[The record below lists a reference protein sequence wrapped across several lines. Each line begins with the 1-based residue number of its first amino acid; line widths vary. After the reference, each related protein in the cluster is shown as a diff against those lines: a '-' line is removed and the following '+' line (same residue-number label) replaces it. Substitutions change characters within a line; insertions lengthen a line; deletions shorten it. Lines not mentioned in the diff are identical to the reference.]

1 MKGPLTHDPCAP
13 IKYKQL
19 RVDATFQFE
28 RDGAVFVRCRGG
40 GFRPGRGG
48 GLNDCSPER
57 LVIPYR
63 SDLAR
68 VVRDTGAI
76 EWVPHEAVALR
87 ELTCQFEA
95 ERNPRKML
103 AIIRQL
109 DEGRSHLLAQGWTIE
124 QLGANALNTTVE
136 RFREL
141 VAHGTY
147 HENYGCPV
155 ALEHRVWEPDWEKC
169 DLLGTM
175 PSVAAAM
182 DRYYRPERLNR
193 PGGTRERLI
202 ADRETELANKGY
214 AWLASHHD
222 SVTGRVLYLRPLGAH
237 VAVYFDPRAA

>member
-1 MKGPLTHDPCAP
+1 MKGPLTDDPCTP
-13 IKYKQL
+13 IAYKRL
-19 RVDATFQFE
+19 RVGAAFQFI

-40 GFRPGRGG
+40 FRPGRGG
-48 GLNDCSPER
+48 ELNDCEPER

-63 SDLAR
+63 SDLVR
-68 VVRDTGAI
+68 VVRDTGAV
-76 EWVPHEAVALR
+76 EWVPHEAVVLR
-87 ELTCQFEA
+87 ELNCQFDA
-95 ERNPRKML
+95 ERNPRKL
-103 AIIRQL
+103 LGIIRQL
-109 DEGRSHLLAQGWTIE
+109 DEGRGVLLEQGWTVE

-141 VAHGTY
+141 VAQGTY
-147 HENYGCPV
+147 HVNYGCPV
-155 ALEHRVWEPDWEKC
+155 SLGHRVWEPNWLAC
-169 DLLGTM
+169 SLLESM

-202 ADRETELANKGY
+202 ADRETEITEKGY

-237 VAVYFDPRAA
+237 VAVYSDPRAA